1 MNAVTRENSCIC
13 DLICCSNSSSFSLY
27 FLSLSLSL
35 SFTHTRTLFAMA
47 QSHPTSP
54 MSLAKICNSTNDD
67 AAQHNLVPSLSID
80 RDDPNVQL
88 AAEALGDMARTQ
100 GEDIRYTTNNKL
112 LLTHTYIKALERLY
126 YHLCLHYHHQVHHH
140 PP

>member
-1 MNAVTRENSCIC
+1 
-13 DLICCSNSSSFSLY
+13 
-27 FLSLSLSL
+27 
-35 SFTHTRTLFAMA
+35 MA

-67 AAQHNLVPSLSID
+67 SPKNLVPSLSID

-100 GEDIRYTTNNKL
+100 GEITAYKMT
-112 LLTHTYIKALERLY
+112 
-126 YHLCLHYHHQVHHH
+126 Q
-140 PP
+140 

>member
-1 MNAVTRENSCIC
+1 MNAVTRENSGIMRF
-13 DLICCSNSSSFSLY
+13 DLLQQLFFFSIPFSSLSSFL
-27 FLSLSLSL
+27 
-35 SFTHTRTLFAMA
+35 TMA

-67 AAQHNLVPSLSID
+67 SPKNLVPSLSID

-100 GEDIRYTTNNKL
+100 GEITAYKMT
-112 LLTHTYIKALERLY
+112 
-126 YHLCLHYHHQVHHH
+126 Q
-140 PP
+140 

>member
-1 MNAVTRENSCIC
+1 MNAVTRENSGIMRF
-13 DLICCSNSSSFSLY
+13 DLLQQLFFFPIPFS
-27 FLSLSLSL
+27 SLSLFL
-35 SFTHTRTLFAMA
+35 SSFLTMA

-67 AAQHNLVPSLSID
+67 SPKNLVPSLSID

-100 GEDIRYTTNNKL
+100 GEITAYKMT
-112 LLTHTYIKALERLY
+112 
-126 YHLCLHYHHQVHHH
+126 Q
-140 PP
+140 

>member
-1 MNAVTRENSCIC
+1 MDNKEKSGPSLARVNASIRNHPIHFAAFCDTNSVNAVTRENSSYMRF
-13 DLICCSNSSSFSLY
+13 DLLQQQPFFFPLFL
-27 FLSLSLSL
+27 FLSLSLSPF
-35 SFTHTRTLFAMA
+35 FTMA

-67 AAQHNLVPSLSID
+67 DAPKNLIPSLSID

-100 GEDIRYTTNNKL
+100 GESLLQPLYTT
-112 LLTHTYIKALERLY
+112 
-126 YHLCLHYHHQVHHH
+126 
-140 PP
+140 